1 VIDSLFQSSDP
12 IQIFLNAYSQCR
24 TNRDR
29 AYNLLRGKNHNDRYN
44 STLRQLRERLRAG
57 APVSSLRNAFD
68 SVDPN
73 DMLVG
78 ALSLSTAVADHIA
91 KEYGSQLSK
100 YSEPFRNSAGDRYWL
115 ALEGK
120 GPLGGRIP
128 NPPRSDDEMHG
139 TLRRFR
145 RPLLV
150 TPHQFGEWQLTRIA
164 VDGELE
170 TYFHQRLRDGR
181 FRIAVSS
188 LSFHARIK
196 GEPEEV
202 PGEEPPCEFHLTS
215 IEPEEEQLAAL
226 RGVLQRA
233 YNEGASMLV
242 LPELRMPPALLA
254 ATREFLFSQVADSE
268 RGLLLVAAG
277 SWHVMIGDARYNRC
291 FVLNRYGKDL
301 WTHDKLRE
309 YRITPENVR
318 QAPQAFLDIGVKD
331 EGGREG
337 IHRGMS
343 LEFYDSV
350 IGRIAA
356 AICIGFFADEV
367 GPLLKESAANLFLV
381 PAMTTSTA
389 DLKTRARELIR
400 PQRAATFVANC
411 GHVGA
416 KAFSFYQLPIK
427 RAKPRRLTHK
437 DVLLVFDLSNL

>member
-1 VIDSLFQSSDP
+1 M
-12 IQIFLNAYSQCR
+12 
-24 TNRDR
+24 
-29 AYNLLRGKNHNDRYN
+29 
-44 STLRQLRERLRAG
+44 LRAG
-57 APVSSLRNAFD
+57 ASVSLLRNVFD
-68 SVDPN
+68 IANPD

-91 KEYGSQLSK
+91 KEHGSQLSK

-120 GPLGGRIP
+120 GPFGGGIP
-128 NPPRSDDEMHG
+128 NPPRSNDELHG

-150 TPHQFGEWQLTRIA
+150 TPYQVGEWRLTRIA
-164 VDGELE
+164 SDRELE
-170 TYFHQRLRDGR
+170 TYLHQRLRAR

-188 LSFHARIK
+188 LSAGAKIK
-196 GEPEEV
+196 GKSEEL

-226 RGVLQRA
+226 RGLLQRA
-233 YNEGASMLV
+233 YDEGVSILV

-254 ATREFLFSQVADSE
+254 ATREFLCNQVADND

-277 SWHVMIGDARYNRC
+277 SWHVEVGDARYNRC
-291 FVLNRYGKDL
+291 FVLNWNGKDL

-309 YRITPENVR
+309 YRITADNVR
-318 QAPQAFLDIGVKD
+318 QAPQAFLDIGIKED
-331 EGGREG
+331 GGREG
-337 IHRGMS
+337 IHRGMT

-367 GPLLKESAANLFLV
+367 EPLLQESGANLFLV

-416 KAFSFYQLPIK
+416 KARSFYQLPVK
-427 RAKPRRLTHK
+427 KAKPCRLPRREI
-437 DVLLVFDLSNL
+437 LLVFDLSNL